1 MTALAAVPA
10 GSPPPDV
17 ESLAAETLPWLGV
30 FAAAAVVLWILATIL
45 KRRLAG
51 GVDRSPAGF
60 SVEEIDRLRAKGELS
75 EEQARAIRRAMIA
88 DSTRSAGPVTPRHG
102 PGTPPPRS

>member
-1 MTALAAVPA
+1 MMALAAVPA

-30 FAAAAVVLWILATIL
+30 FAVAAVVLWILATML
-45 KRRLAG
+45 KRRLAR

-60 SVEEIDRLRAKGELS
+60 SVEEIDRLRARGELS
-75 EEQARAIRRAMIA
+75 EEQARAIRRALIA
-88 DSTRSAGPVTPRHG
+88 DPRRDPASGSSTHG
-102 PGTPPPRS
+102 PGTPHPRS